1 MVVLRERRLKPVDAM
16 EEEGEMFWRVDGLLD
31 EVVQSLRQTLGG
43 FFCRQNKLIDFLG
56 RST

>member
-1 MVVLRERRLKPVDAM
+1 M